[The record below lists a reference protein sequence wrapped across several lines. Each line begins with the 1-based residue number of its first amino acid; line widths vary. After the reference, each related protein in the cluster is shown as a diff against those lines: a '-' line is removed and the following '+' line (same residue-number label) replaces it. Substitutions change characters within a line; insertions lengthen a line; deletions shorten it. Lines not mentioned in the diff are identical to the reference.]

1 MSKLKLVGMGPGSA
15 DYITQIAKESVQ
27 NAQIVIGAK
36 RAIELFS
43 DFINGESLVL
53 TAQNMKDGLQHGLDS
68 AKKGK
73 NVVILSTGDPG
84 FSGLLGTI
92 TKIAGK
98 TVDLEV
104 IPGVSSVQVCA
115 ARLCIRWDTAV
126 LLSFHSDVS
135 QEKKQAMVEALKKG
149 KTVIV
154 LPYCYSFTP
163 EKIAEFLISCGVD
176 RRTPVSVCENL
187 TLHNER
193 VVKSSLVG
201 ILGGQ
206 FDKLCI
212 MTVGAD

>member
-1 MSKLKLVGMGPGSA
+1 LSKLKLVGMGPGSA

-36 RAIELFS
+36 RALELFS
-43 DFINGESLVL
+43 DFINCESVVL
-53 TAQNMKDGLQHGLDS
+53 TAENMKEGLQHGLDS

-98 TVDLEV
+98 NIDVEV

-126 LLSFHSDVS
+126 LLSFHTNVS
-135 QEKKQAMVEALKKG
+135 QEKKKAMVEALKIG
-149 KTVIV
+149 KTVIA
-154 LPYCYSFTP
+154 LPDYYEFTP
-163 EKIAEFLISCGVD
+163 EKIAEFLISSGID
-176 RRTPVSVCENL
+176 KSMPATVCENL
-187 TLHNER
+187 TLQNER
-193 VVKSSLVG
+193 IVKSSLAG
-201 ILGGQ
+201 ILGKQ